1 MSSRNV
7 QITLQPEVLSW
18 ARERSGLEIEKLAHK
33 VGVKP
38 ERVQEWEEYGQ
49 ITLSQVDKIAHHT
62 HTPLG
67 FLYLPEPVDD
77 RLPISDFRTVKDRPL
92 HRPSP
97 ELLDTV
103 QLMQRRQSWMRD
115 ELIEKGNDPLGFV
128 GSVGLDARPRDIAGD
143 MRATLDLE
151 PKWASAE
158 NNWTDA
164 LNRLRSNTEA
174 AGVLLVA
181 NGVVA
186 NNTSRKLDPDEFR
199 GFALVDEYAPLIFVN
214 NADYKSAQMFTL
226 VHELAHIWTGAEGV
240 SNFRQNFLPPSNEM
254 EQFCN
259 KVAAEFL
266 VPEDELRV
274 VWERARVEEEPYEF
288 LARYFKVSTLVAAR
302 SVLDLGLIDQAAY
315 FEFYRAWEE
324 DERRVKLSKKDS
336 GGDFWNNQN
345 FRIGKP
351 FGTAVIRAVREGR
364 LLYRDA
370 YSLTG
375 LKAKSFNELVQRYG
389 D

>member
-1 MSSRNV
+1 MTSKNI

-18 ARERSGLEIEKLAHK
+18 ARERSGLEVEKLARK

-38 ERVQEWEEYGQ
+38 ERVQEWEESGK
-49 ITLSQVDKIAHHT
+49 ITLPQVDKVAHHT

-77 RLPISDFRTVKDRPL
+77 RLPISDLRTVGDLPL
-92 HRPSP
+92 RRPSP

-115 ELIEKGNDPLGFV
+115 ELIEKGNEPLRFV
-128 GSVGLDARPRDIAGD
+128 GSVGLDASPRDVAGD
-143 MRATLDLE
+143 MRATLGLE
-151 PKWASAE
+151 LKWASIE
-158 NNWTDA
+158 STWTDA
-164 LNRLRSNTEA
+164 LNRLRGEIEV

-186 NNTSRKLDPDEFR
+186 NNTHRKLDPEEFR

-214 NADYKSAQMFTL
+214 NSDYKSAQMFTL

-240 SNFRQNFLPPSNEM
+240 SNFRQNFLPPSNEV

-302 SVLDLGLIDQAAY
+302 SVLDLGLIDEAAY

-324 DERRVKLSKKDS
+324 DERRVRLSKKDD

-351 FGTAVIRAVREGR
+351 FGSAVIRAVREGR

-375 LKAKSFNELVQRYG
+375 LKAKSFDELLQRYG

>member
-1 MSSRNV
+1 MAGRNIK
-7 QITLQPEVLSW
+7 ITLQPEVLSW
-18 ARERSGLEIEKLAHK
+18 ARERSGLEVENLARK

-38 ERVQEWEEYGQ
+38 ERVQEWEQSGR
-49 ITLSQVDKIAHHT
+49 ITLPQADKVAHHT

-77 RLPISDFRTVKDRPL
+77 RLPISDFRTIGDRSL

-115 ELIEKGNDPLGFV
+115 ELIEKGNEPLEFV
-128 GSVGLDARPRDIAGD
+128 GSVGLDARPRDVAEE
-143 MRATLDLE
+143 MRETLGLE
-151 PKWASAE
+151 LRWASME
-158 NNWTDA
+158 SNWTDA
-164 LNRLRSNTEA
+164 LDRLRSVIQA
-174 AGVLLVA
+174 AGVLVFA
-181 NGVVA
+181 NGIVA
-186 NNTSRKLDPDEFR
+186 NNTDRKLDLDEFR
-199 GFALVDEYAPLIFVN
+199 GFALVDEYAPLIFIN
-214 NADYKSAQMFTL
+214 NADFKSAQMFTL

-240 SNFRQNFLPPSNEM
+240 SNFEEALLPLPNEI

-266 VPEDELRV
+266 VPEEELRA
-274 VWERARVEEEPYEF
+274 VWERAQDEEEPYGF
-288 LARYFKVSTLVAAR
+288 LARHFKVSTLVAAR
-302 SVLDLGLIDQAAY
+302 CVLDLGLIDTTAY
-315 FEFYRAWEE
+315 YEFYRAWQE
-324 DERRVKLSKKDS
+324 DERRLKLNKKDEGS
-336 GGDFWNNQN
+336 FWNNQN
-345 FRIGKP
+345 VRIGKP
-351 FGTAVIRAVREGR
+351 FGTTVIRAVKEGR

-375 LKAKSFNELVQRYG
+375 LKGETFNEFVKRYG